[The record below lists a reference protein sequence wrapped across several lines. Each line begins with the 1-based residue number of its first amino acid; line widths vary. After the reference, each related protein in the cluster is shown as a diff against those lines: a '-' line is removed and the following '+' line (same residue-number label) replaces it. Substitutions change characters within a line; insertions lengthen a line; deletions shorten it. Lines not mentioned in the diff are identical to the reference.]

1 MSHIVIRNARI
12 INEAQDFFGDVY
24 IVEDRIEKIGTRIEP
39 PSYIHYKEINAEGLL
54 LIPGMIDAHVHF
66 REPGIEYKGT
76 MRTESEAAIAGGIT
90 SFMDMPN
97 TLPNVLSQD
106 ILEEKYTLAS
116 VSSLCNY
123 SFFMGLSNDNLDEA
137 LRTSTE
143 DVCGLTD
150 DGLYVEGGKL
160 LCNEPEFL
168 ESLFSRSPHLI
179 ALHSE
184 DDNIIKNNLIRY
196 KKEFAEFIPPS
207 YHSLIRD
214 ADACIASTT
223 RLLELSKKFNNRLH
237 VLHVSTGPESEL
249 FSPFQD
255 TRQKRITSEA
265 CVHHLFFNTH
275 DYEDLGNLIKWNP
288 SIKSMVDQQTL
299 LYNIYTGKIDII
311 ATDHAPHSL
320 NEKIGTYS
328 DVKPGGPMVQHALL
342 VLLELYHQHKISL
355 QKIVEKTSHQVAEI
369 YRIRERGYIREGYY
383 ADLVLIDL
391 NDSCFVS
398 TDSLRYKCEWSP
410 LLGYTLRSRICK
422 VLVNGHLVFD
432 DGCIDRSQTGMRLKF
447 EKER

>member
-1 MSHIVIRNARI
+1 
-12 INEAQDFFGDVY
+12 
-24 IVEDRIEKIGTRIEP
+24 
-39 PSYIHYKEINAEGLL
+39 
-54 LIPGMIDAHVHF
+54 
-66 REPGIEYKGT
+66 
-76 MRTESEAAIAGGIT
+76 
-90 SFMDMPN
+90 MDMPN

-249 FSPFQD
+249 FSPSQD

-355 QKIVEKTSHQVAEI
+355 QKIVEKTSHRVAEI